1 MYHASERAESDVN
14 MGFRNAQLISQLAS
28 RGMLNVRHSDG
39 VESISFPEFG
49 VLKVL
54 AESTADFPL
63 DEEAKRKRLMP
74 RTYSYGWL
82 SVAQALGMTLS
93 SNIDMI
99 QNIGGKPRDLKKEA
113 AAINRISRIVKKLES
128 KGLIKCLKQN
138 SYSKRLNSVWL
149 LTIGDEDENRECE
162 KYVRY
167 VLNLDNKPPD
177 AQPQPNN
184 SMPKHT
190 ARTVTPTAPTA
201 PTGNSTPNET
211 LLALFKTQTKTMQ
224 QAIEHDKIEE
234 ETTPLQEEIEDEMY
248 GKPINS
254 EIEQFKRE
262 HEGLTPRQYFVK
274 YGHNAPDTRKETQQ
288 QNHET

>member
-1 MYHASERAESDVN
+1 
-14 MGFRNAQLISQLAS
+14 MGIRNAQIVRTLTRQGIFNSKRGSVTSFNSIENTVLMELALS
-28 RGMLNVRHSDG
+28 S
-39 VESISFPEFG
+39 
-49 VLKVL
+49 
-54 AESTADFPL
+54 ADYPL
-63 DEEAKRKRLMP
+63 DAKAKKKKLMP
-74 RTYSYGWL
+74 RIYMYGWREL
-82 SVAQALGMTLS
+82 SKSLGMTIADSLENVS
-93 SNIDMI
+93 VISNE
-99 QNIGGKPRDLKKEA
+99 PRDLRKEETA
-113 AAINRISRIVKKLES
+113 RIRIGRVMKKLQA
-128 KGLIKCLKQN
+128 KGLVKCLKT
-138 SYSKRLNSVWL
+138 SRYSKRSSAVWL

-167 VLNLDNKPPD
+167 ALNLDSKPPD

-184 SMPKHT
+184 GMPKHT

-201 PTGNSTPNET
+201 PTGNSTPNEA